1 MLASCW
7 TVEAMAAIYRGLTGA
22 AHNGCKLT
30 RLDRCGDYC
39 ELYCCGGDGCEL
51 QQLDRCGD
59 YCELY
64 HPPLRPAMAA
74 TVRATLKRKYLSDRL
89 GKIYLLFEKFKLL
102 NSNQLIRRISSRALN
117 LTDSFLF

>member
-1 MLASCW
+1 MHACMYVCIMYAL
-7 TVEAMAAIYRGLTGA
+7 Y
-22 AHNGCKLT
+22 
-30 RLDRCGDYC
+30 DRS
-39 ELYCCGGDGCEL
+39 
-51 QQLDRCGD
+51 
-59 YCELY
+59 
-64 HPPLRPAMAA
+64 RPAASSIHMSFQPSCTIA